1 MNVNWDRVSKC
12 FVSLFFV
19 LLVGGISPLGA
30 AAEEVSKRPLRVA
43 ICPDEPFA
51 EKSPTGGYKGYVI
64 DIWEQIAAQNGWKYE
79 YVELPSVADFLD
91 AIAQGRV
98 DIGASNIT
106 ITKARLAQ
114 VDFSL
119 PCMDAG
125 LLIMVNDKNKTVSN
139 QIWKVISHPDHL
151 RMMALGSMMI
161 FAAAFIVTLFERRLN
176 LEFPKGWIEGG
187 AESFYHVMSVLFTG
201 KTNHKG
207 IPGPMGRFFAG
218 IWLATGVA
226 VVAFITSSITS
237 SMTVNKL
244 NEGINGPQDLPG
256 KTVGTNRGTVGQT
269 YCENCQLTT
278 RLFDNVKEAVHALV
292 AREIDCIV
300 YDAPVLLYYDKS
312 HPELPISE
320 VGPVIN
326 KAPYA
331 FVFPQASSLRKPFNL
346 ALYHLDDKGVLKK
359 LYDQYFGSN

>member
-1 MNVNWDRVSKC
+1 MNVNQEQIKKC
-12 FVSLFFV
+12 IVSLLIV
-19 LLVGGISPLGA
+19 LLVGANLPLRA
-30 AAEEVSKRPLRVA
+30 ADEEIAKRPLRVA
-43 ICPDEPFA
+43 LCLDEPFS
-51 EKSPTGGYKGYVI
+51 EKSPNGGYKGYVI
-64 DIWEQIAAQNGWKYE
+64 DIWEQLAGQNGWKYE
-79 YVELPSVADFLD
+79 YVEMSSVADLLD
-91 AIAQGRV
+91 AIAQGRA

-106 ITKARLAQ
+106 VTKARLAQ

-119 PCMDAG
+119 PFMDSG
-125 LLIMVNDKNKTVSN
+125 LLIMVNDTNKDVRN

-151 RMMALGSMMI
+151 RMIAFGSIMI
-161 FAAAFIVTLFERRLN
+161 LVASFVVTIFERRLN
-176 LEFPKGWIEGG
+176 LEFPKRWLEGV

-207 IPGPMGRFFAG
+207 IPGPLGKFFAG

-244 NEGINGPQDLPG
+244 NEAINGPQDLPG
-256 KTVGTNRGTVGQT
+256 KLVGTIRGTVGQT
-269 YCENCQLTT
+269 YCENSQLTT
-278 RLFDNVKEAVHALV
+278 HLYADVKEAVHALV
-292 AREIDCIV
+292 KREIDCII

-331 FVFPQASSLRKPFNL
+331 FAFPQGSPLRTPSNCALFNL
-346 ALYHLDDKGVLKK
+346 EEKGFVKK
-359 LYDQYFGSN
+359 LHDQYFGQN

>member
-1 MNVNWDRVSKC
+1 MNINRERVSK
-12 FVSLFFV
+12 FIVSLFIV
-19 LLVGGISPLGA
+19 LLVGAISPLRSA
-30 AAEEVSKRPLRVA
+30 DEDIAKRPLRVA
-43 ICPDEPFA
+43 LCHDEPFS
-51 EKSPTGGYKGYVI
+51 EKSANGGYKGYVI

-79 YVELPSVADFLD
+79 YVEMKSVADLLD

-106 ITKARLAQ
+106 VTKVRLAQ
-114 VDFSL
+114 VDFAL
-119 PCMDAG
+119 PFMDSG
-125 LLIMVNDKNKTVSN
+125 LLIMVNDKNKNVSN

-207 IPGPMGRFFAG
+207 IPGPLGKFFAG

-226 VVAFITSSITS
+226 VVALITSSITS

-244 NEGINGPQDLPG
+244 NEAINGPQDLPG
-256 KTVGTNRGTVGQT
+256 KIVGTIRGTVGQT
-269 YCENCQLTT
+269 YCENSQLTT
-278 RLFDNVKEAVHALV
+278 HLFEDVKEAAHALV
-292 AREIDCIV
+292 RREIDCIV

-312 HPELPISE
+312 HPEMPISE

-331 FVFPQASSLRKPFNL
+331 FAFPQRSPLRTPFNC
-346 ALYHLDDKGVLKK
+346 ALYNLEEKGVVKK